1 MVRSA
6 EDVYRDALALDDDER
21 KRLMKMFNATSYGGF
36 ATPELEQY
44 WVGESARRIDE
55 LARGD
60 VKPIPLEEV
69 LRDARAR
76 LSRP

>member
-6 EDVYRDALALDDDER
+6 EDVYRDALALDDEER
-21 KRLMKMFNATSYGGF
+21 KRLMSLLNAIPHGGF

-44 WVGESARRIDE
+44 WVGEAARRIDE
-55 LARGD
+55 LERGD
-60 VKPIPLEEV
+60 VKPISLEEV
-69 LRDARAR
+69 LRDARSR

>member
-1 MVRSA
+1 MARSA
-6 EDVYRDALALDDDER
+6 DDVFRDALALDDEER
-21 KRLMKMFNATSYGGF
+21 ERLMRMLNATPHGGF

-44 WVGESARRIDE
+44 WVEESARRMDE

-60 VKPIPLEEV
+60 VKCIPLEEV

>member
-6 EDVYRDALALDDDER
+6 DDVFHDALALDDEER
-21 KRLMKMFNATSYGGF
+21 KRLMRMLNATPYGGF
-36 ATPELEQY
+36 ATRELEQY

-55 LARGD
+55 LERGD